1 MCMGAEDQ
9 LNLTEVFA
17 FQLATRSKA
26 EIIIELITVLA
37 VSVIGLAGNFLVS
50 LAIFKTASLRTVSNY
65 YVASLSAFE
74 LIIALCVL
82 IFLPSVI
89 LTGKWTFSDASCQF
103 VGFATAMLATG
114 SIYAMALIA
123 INRYFLMVKSNLH
136 RRYFTKRN
144 VYISIALSWI
154 LAANFP
160 LSYVLQG
167 NSFEFHSGKAFCIF
181 NVEKI
186 NLVHAILTGFFNI
199 QFPYIIISFSYFK
212 IYQKVKLH
220 NAQLRRPETGAVS
233 GNRIS
238 ARDIR
243 ITKILFAMVFTYTL
257 SWTPFYVIDLM
268 GVFCGQ
274 YFAPRL
280 VYVFYS
286 IVVGSTAAVSPI
298 LYGAFNREVRGEII
312 RLMSSLRCSLSRFRR
327 GKVAITVTKLNRT

>member
-1 MCMGAEDQ
+1 MCKGDETQ
-9 LNLTEVFA
+9 QNLTEEFA
-17 FQLATRSKA
+17 LQLATRSKA
-26 EIIIELITVLA
+26 EIFIEFTVVLL
-37 VSVIGLAGNFLVS
+37 VGVIGVAGNLLVS
-50 LAIFKTASLRTVSNY
+50 LAIFKTPSLRTVSNY
-65 YVASLSAFE
+65 FIVSLCAFE
-74 LIIALCVL
+74 LIISFCVL

-89 LTGKWTFSDASCQF
+89 FTGKWTLGDASCQF
-103 VGFATAMLATG
+103 VGFSTALLATG

-123 INRYFLMVKSNLH
+123 INRYFIMVKSNLH
-136 RRYFTKRN
+136 RRYFSRRN
-144 VYISIALSWI
+144 VFISIAVSWI
-154 LAANFP
+154 FAANFP

-167 NSFEFHSGKAFCIF
+167 NSFEFHSGKGICIF
-181 NVEKI
+181 NVEKL
-186 NLVHAILTGFFNI
+186 NLVHAILTGFLNI
-199 QFPYIIISFSYFK
+199 QFPYIVISFSYFK

-220 NAQLRRPETGAVS
+220 NAQLRRPETGAIS

-243 ITKILFAMVFTYTL
+243 ITKILFAMVFAYTL

-286 IVVGSTAAVSPI
+286 IVVGSTAAESPI

-312 RLMSSLRCSLSRFRR
+312 QLLKTLRCSLFKR
-327 GKVAITVTKLNRT
+327 GKVAITMAELNMT

>member
-1 MCMGAEDQ
+1 MCRSDENQ
-9 LNLTEVFA
+9 RNLTEVLFA
-17 FQLATRSKA
+17 LQLAERSQA
-26 EIIIELITVLA
+26 EIIIELILVLA
-37 VSVIGLAGNFLVS
+37 VGLIGLAGNFLVS
-50 LAIFKTASLRTVSNY
+50 VVIFKTPSLKTVSNY
-65 YVASLSAFE
+65 YVVSLCAFE
-74 LIIALCVL
+74 LIISFCVL
-82 IFLPSVI
+82 IFLPDVVV
-89 LTGKWTFSDASCQF
+89 TGKWTFGDASCQF
-103 VGFATAMLATG
+103 IGFATAMLATG

-136 RRYFTKRN
+136 RRYFTKTN
-144 VYISIALSWI
+144 AYISITLSWI

-167 NSFEFHSGKAFCIF
+167 NSFEFHSGKGICIF
-181 NVEKI
+181 DVEKI
-186 NLVHAILTGFFNI
+186 NLVHAFLTGFFNI

-220 NAQLRRPETGAVS
+220 NAQLRRPESEVT
-233 GNRIS
+233 NRIS
-238 ARDIR
+238 VKDIR
-243 ITKILFAMVFTYTL
+243 VTKILFAMVFAYTL

-312 RLMSSLRCSLSRFRR
+312 KLSKTLRCSLFRR
-327 GKVAITVTKLNRT
+327 GKVAIAGTELNLM